1 MQVQF
6 EKIPPFLKSYDQFC
20 NWRYELRKGEQKK
33 VPFTPGT
40 TRRADVSNP
49 ATFAAFDAAASV
61 TGYDGIGIRVS
72 GRIVGIDLDDCIVD
86 GNIFP
91 WAQPI
96 VDRFKDTY
104 IEISPSGT
112 GLRIFCLLPGD
123 FRYNTQ
129 TYYIK
134 HGDIEVYIPGHTNRF
149 LTVTGNALTE
159 ADVVE
164 TAEALVWLLDTYMR
178 RPTPP
183 TPSAAVPGTSYLS
196 DDSVIAKASEAKNGE
211 KFCRLW
217 SGDIT
222 GYPSHSE
229 ADAALASMLAFWCG
243 GDAGQIDR
251 LFRQSGLMR
260 EKWDE
265 LHGADT
271 YGNLTIAKALSGMT
285 DSYKPVVSTTAA
297 EDFGMERLEELDP
310 LDTAKYPWNDI
321 GAGHIFADFY
331 QDRLRFVPERKVW
344 FYYEDGIWK
353 PDTGSL
359 RAMKDCMELA
369 NLIYAFALK
378 IHDEDKRTVYMKYAS
393 RWHSHNNRVNILK
406 DAQVYHPI
414 PYGSFDADIYIF
426 NCKNGTLHIDTGEFT
441 EHRSTD
447 LLTKISPVVY
457 DPTAYSERFSTY
469 IDEIMSGDA
478 DRARFLQKILGYG
491 LTGDTRHE
499 CMTILYGVT
508 TRNGKG
514 TLCESVLKV
523 LGDYG
528 CASRPETIAMKSYT
542 NGSQPSEDVAR
553 LAGVRF
559 VNIPEPGKGMV
570 LDAAK
575 VKAMTGNDTLN
586 ARFLHENS
594 FDFQPQFKIYV
605 NTNFLPVINDMTLF
619 SSDRIIIIPFD
630 RHFDEQSR
638 DTTLKRQFAES
649 HVQSAILNWL
659 LEGYRL
665 LRSEGI
671 GLPKSVKEATERY
684 QHDSDR
690 MVLFFEDNLVADDT
704 AEELT
709 STVYARYKGWC
720 QENGCYPEGMKN
732 FKQGLQ
738 AFAQVV
744 RKRPKQGGEKTTV
757 LLGYR
762 LISEFD
768 PPLLA

>member
-6 EKIPPFLKSYDQFC
+6 EKIPQYLKDNGQFC
-20 NWRYELRKGEQKK
+20 NWRYELRDGNQTK
-33 VPFTPGT
+33 VPYISGT
-40 TRRADVSNP
+40 KRKANVDDPT
-49 ATFAAFDAAASV
+49 TFVAFDTAASA

-72 GRIVGIDLDDCIVD
+72 GGIVGIDLDHCTEE
-86 GNIFP
+86 GKLLP
-91 WAQPI
+91 WAQEI
-96 VDRFKDTY
+96 VDRFGATY
-104 IEISPSGT
+104 IEISPSGE
-112 GLRIFCLLPGD
+112 GIRIFSLLPNGFEYD
-123 FRYNTQ
+123 TQ

-134 HGDIEVYIPGHTNRF
+134 KGNIEVYIPGHTNRF
-149 LTVTGNALTE
+149 LTVTGNTINGAEVT
-159 ADVVE
+159 E
-164 TAEALVWLLDTYMR
+164 TAEALVWLLDTYML
-178 RPTPP
+178 RPIPP
-183 TPSAAVPGTSYLS
+183 TPAVSAPGKSYLS
-196 DDSVIAKASEAKNGE
+196 DEELINKATSSKNGE
-211 KFCRLW
+211 KFTRLW
-217 SGDIT
+217 KGDIT
-222 GYPSHSE
+222 GYKSKSE
-229 ADAALASMLAFWCG
+229 ADAALVSILAFWCS
-243 GDAGQIDR
+243 GDKAQMDR

-260 EKWDE
+260 GKWDS
-265 LHGADT
+265 LRGADT
-271 YGNLTIAKALSGMT
+271 YGNISIRKAVARMT
-285 DSYKPVVSTTAA
+285 DYYKPIVPRSAA
-297 EDFGMERLEELDP
+297 EDFGEDRLEELDP
-310 LDTAKYPWNDI
+310 MDSSKYPWNDI

-331 QDRLRFVPERKVW
+331 QDRLRYVPERKMWFFYADGVW
-344 FYYEDGIWK
+344 Q
-353 PDTGSL
+353 PDTGNL
-359 RAMKDCMELA
+359 RAMKYCMELA
-369 NLIYAFALK
+369 DLMYTFALE
-378 IHDEDKRTVYMKYAS
+378 IRDEDKRKSYMKYAS
-393 RWHSHNNRVNILK
+393 RWQSHSNRVNILK

-414 PYGSFDADIYIF
+414 SFGSFDADIYIF

-457 DPTAYSERFSTY
+457 DPTAYSQRFATY

-478 DRARFLQKILGYG
+478 DRAKFLQKILGYG

-528 CASRPETIAMKSYT
+528 CASRPESLAMKNNT

-586 ARFLHENS
+586 ARYLHENS

-630 RHFDEQSR
+630 RHFDEHSR
-638 DTTLKRQFAES
+638 DTTLKRRFAEDG
-649 HVQSAILNWL
+649 VQSAILNWL
-659 LEGYRL
+659 LEGFL
-665 LRSEGI
+665 LLQTEGLY
-671 GLPKSVKEATERY
+671 LPKSVKEATDRY
-684 QHDSDR
+684 QHDSDK
-690 MVLFFEDNLVADDT
+690 MALFFEDNLVADDT
-704 AEELT
+704 AEEMT
-709 STVYARYKGWC
+709 ARVYARYKGWC
-720 QENGCYPEGMKN
+720 QENGTYPEGMKN

-738 AFAQVV
+738 AIAPVV
-744 RKRPKQGGEKTTV
+744 RKRPKRGGEKTT
-757 LLGYR
+757 LLIGYR

-768 PPLLA
+768 TPPLT

>member
-1 MQVQF
+1 MQIQL
-6 EKIPPFLKSYDQFC
+6 EKIPQYLKTNGRFC
-20 NWRYELRKGEQKK
+20 TWKYEMRDGNQTK
-33 VPFTPGT
+33 VPYMPGS
-40 TRRADVSNP
+40 TRKAQVDNP
-49 ATFAAFDAAASV
+49 ATFKPFEETVAARGSE
-61 TGYDGIGIRVS
+61 GIGILVN
-72 GRIVGIDLDDCIVD
+72 GRIVGIDLDHCIED
-86 GNIFP
+86 GRLLP
-91 WAQPI
+91 WAQEI
-96 VDRFKDTY
+96 TDHFNATY
-104 IEISPSGT
+104 MEVSPSGT
-112 GLRIFCLLPGD
+112 GVRIFCLLPKG
-123 FRYNTQ
+123 F
-129 TYYIK
+129 TYDTKTYFIK

-149 LTVTGNALTE
+149 LTVTGNALTD
-159 ADVVE
+159 ADVTE
-164 TAEALVWLLDTYMR
+164 TAEALVWLLDTHML

-183 TPSAAVPGTSYLS
+183 TPAVDVPGESYLS
-196 DDSVIAKASEAKNGE
+196 DEDVIIKATSAKNGD
-211 KFCRLW
+211 KFTRLW
-217 SGDIT
+217 NGDTT
-222 GYPSHSE
+222 GYKTHSE
-229 ADAALASMLAFWCG
+229 ADAALLAILGFWCS
-243 GDAGQIDR
+243 GDKAQMDR
-251 LFRQSGLMR
+251 LFRQSCLMR

-265 LHGADT
+265 YRGADT
-271 YGNLTIAKALSGMT
+271 YGNISIEKAVSKMT
-285 DSYKPVVSTTAA
+285 DYYKPIIPRSAA
-297 EDFGMERLEELDP
+297 EDFGVDRLKELDP
-310 LDTAKYPWNDI
+310 MDSSKYPWSDI

-331 QDRLRFVPERKVW
+331 QDRLRYVPERKMW
-344 FYYEDGIWK
+344 FYYDGGIWQ
-353 PDTGSL
+353 PDTGNL
-359 RAMKDCMELA
+359 RAMKYCMDLA
-369 NLIYAFALK
+369 DLMYTFALE
-378 IHDEDKRTVYMKYAS
+378 IRDEDKRRVYMRYAG
-393 RWHSHNNRVNILK
+393 RWQSHSNRVNILK

-414 PYGSFDADIYIF
+414 PYGNFDADIYIF

-457 DPTAYSERFSTY
+457 DPTAYSQRFATY
-469 IDEIMSGDA
+469 IDEIMSGDT
-478 DRARFLQKILGYG
+478 DRAKFLQKILGYG

-630 RHFDEQSR
+630 RHFDEHSR
-638 DTTLKRQFAES
+638 DTTLKRQFAEEG
-649 HVQSAILNWL
+649 VQSAILNWL
-659 LEGYRL
+659 LEGYQL
-665 LRSEGI
+665 LRSEGLQ
-671 GLPKSVKEATERY
+671 LPGSVKAATDRY
-684 QHDSDR
+684 QHDSDK
-690 MVLFFEDNLVADDT
+690 MALFFEDNLVEDST

-744 RKRPKQGGEKTTV
+744 RKRPRYGGEKTTV
-757 LLGYR
+757 LIGYR
-762 LISEFD
+762 LFHESDI
-768 PPLLA
+768 PPLT

>member
-1 MQVQF
+1 MGIF
-6 EKIPPFLKSYDQFC
+6 EIISAIILIIACVFIVVVVLMKDTKTQMSQTISGSTADSYYGKNSGRTKDAMLNKATVVAAVIFFVLALAV
-20 NWRYELRKGEQKK
+20 NIINVYFGASKTEDESS
-33 VPFTPGT
+33 VDSS
-40 TRRADVSNP
+40 ASDVS
-49 ATFAAFDAAASV
+49 
-61 TGYDGIGIRVS
+61 
-72 GRIVGIDLDDCIVD
+72 
-86 GNIFP
+86 
-91 WAQPI
+91 
-96 VDRFKDTY
+96 
-104 IEISPSGT
+104 
-112 GLRIFCLLPGD
+112 
-123 FRYNTQ
+123 
-129 TYYIK
+129 
-134 HGDIEVYIPGHTNRF
+134 DITAPE
-149 LTVTGNALTE
+149 E
-159 ADVVE
+159 DEMVVVVP
-164 TAEALVWLLDTYMR
+164 TAEA
-178 RPTPP
+178 P
-183 TPSAAVPGTSYLS
+183 AVS
-196 DDSVIAKASEAKNGE
+196 DASEPDSDNSVPA
-211 KFCRLW
+211 
-217 SGDIT
+217 SGAAAE
-222 GYPSHSE
+222 S
-229 ADAALASMLAFWCG
+229 DA
-243 GDAGQIDR
+243 
-251 LFRQSGLMR
+251 
-260 EKWDE
+260 
-265 LHGADT
+265 
-271 YGNLTIAKALSGMT
+271 
-285 DSYKPVVSTTAA
+285 PVVSTTAA

-344 FYYEDGIWK
+344 FYYENGIWK

-659 LEGYRL
+659 LEGYRH
-665 LRSEGI
+665 LRSEGLD
-671 GLPKSVKEATERY
+671 LPKSVKEATERY
-684 QHDSDR
+684 QHDSDK
-690 MVLFFEDNLVADDT
+690 MILFFEDNLVADDT

-768 PPLLA
+768 APLLA

>member
-1 MQVQF
+1 MQVQL
-6 EKIPPFLKSYDQFC
+6 EKIPQFLKTHGQFC
-20 NWRYELRKGEQKK
+20 CWQYELRDGNKTK
-33 VPFTPGT
+33 VPYTPGT
-40 TRRADVSNP
+40 ARRANVKIP
-49 ATFAAFDAAASV
+49 ATFTAFETAASA
-61 TGYDGIGIRVS
+61 TGYDGIGIRVC
-72 GRIVGIDLDDCIVD
+72 GRIVGIDLDHCMED
-86 GNIFP
+86 GKLLP
-91 WAQPI
+91 WAQTI
-96 VDRFKDTY
+96 VDRFGATY
-104 IEISPSGT
+104 IEVSPSGT
-112 GLRIFCLLPGD
+112 GIRIFCLLPDGFIYD
-123 FRYNTQ
+123 TQ

-134 HGDIEVYIPGHTNRF
+134 KGDIEVYISGHTNRF
-149 LTVTGNALTE
+149 LTITGNALTE
-159 ADVVE
+159 NDVVE
-164 TAEALVWLLDTYMR
+164 TAESLLWLLDTYMR

-183 TPSAAVPGTSYLS
+183 TPAVAAPGVSYLS
-196 DDSVIAKASEAKNGE
+196 DDEVIAKASAAKNGE
-211 KFCRLW
+211 KFRRLW
-217 SGDIT
+217 NGDIT
-222 GYPSHSE
+222 GYKSQSE
-229 ADAALASMLAFWCG
+229 ADAALVSILAFWCS
-243 GDAGQIDR
+243 GD
-251 LFRQSGLMR
+251 
-260 EKWDE
+260 
-265 LHGADT
+265 
-271 YGNLTIAKALSGMT
+271 KA
-285 DSYKPVVSTTAA
+285 
-297 EDFGMERLEELDP
+297 
-310 LDTAKYPWNDI
+310 
-321 GAGHIFADFY
+321 
-331 QDRLRFVPERKVW
+331 Q
-344 FYYEDGIWK
+344 
-353 PDTGSL
+353 
-359 RAMKDCMELA
+359 
-369 NLIYAFALK
+369 
-378 IHDEDKRTVYMKYAS
+378 MKYAS
-393 RWHSHNNRVNILK
+393 RWQSHSNRVNILK

-457 DPTAYSERFSTY
+457 DPTAYSERFATY
-469 IDEIMSGDA
+469 IDEIMSGDTE
-478 DRARFLQKILGYG
+478 RAKFLQKILGYG

-542 NGSQPSEDVAR
+542 NSSQPSEDVAR

-638 DTTLKRQFAES
+638 DTTLKCRFAEEG
-649 HVQSAILNWL
+649 VQSAILNWL

-665 LRSEGI
+665 LQTEGLF
-671 GLPKSVKEATERY
+671 LPKSVKDATDRY
-684 QHDSDR
+684 QHDSDK
-690 MVLFFEDNLVADDT
+690 MALFFEDNLVADET

-720 QENGCYPEGMKN
+720 QENGCYPESMKN

-744 RKRPKQGGEKTTV
+744 RKRPKYGGEKTTM
-757 LLGYR
+757 LIGYR

-768 PPLLA
+768 APPLT

>member
-1 MQVQF
+1 MQVQV
-6 EKIPPFLKSYDQFC
+6 EKIPQYLKSNGQFC
-20 NWRYELRKGEQKK
+20 NWRLEDRGKIPYI
-33 VPFTPGT
+33 PGT
-40 TRRADVSNP
+40 KIR
-49 ATFAAFDAAASV
+49 ASV
-61 TGYDGIGIRVS
+61 NDPNTFCPFQVAATTTGYDGIGIRVS
-72 GRIVGIDLDDCIVD
+72 DRIVGIDLDHCIVD
-86 GNIFP
+86 GKLLP
-91 WAQPI
+91 WAQEI
-96 VDRFKDTY
+96 VDQFHATY

-112 GLRIFCLLPGD
+112 GIRIFCLLPAGFSYD
-123 FRYNTQ
+123 TQ

-134 HGDIEVYIPGHTNRF
+134 NGNVEVYIPGHTNRF
-149 LTVTGNALTE
+149 LTVTGNALTDT
-159 ADVVE
+159 DVIE
-164 TAEALVWLLDTYMR
+164 MEDTLIWLLDTHMR

-183 TPSAAVPGTSYLS
+183 DAVATVSGESYLS
-196 DDSVIAKASEAKNGE
+196 DNEVITKASASKNGD
-211 KFCRLW
+211 KFRRLW
-217 SGDIT
+217 HGDIS
-222 GYPSHSE
+222 GYKSQSE
-229 ADAALASMLAFWCG
+229 ADAALLAILAFWCS
-243 GDAGQIDR
+243 GDREQMDR
-251 LFRQSGLMR
+251 LFRQSCLMR
-260 EKWDE
+260 DKWDE
-265 LHGADT
+265 YRGADT
-271 YGNLTIAKALSGMT
+271 YGNISIGKAVSNMT
-285 DSYKPVVSTTAA
+285 DYYKPIIPRTAA
-297 EDFGMERLEELDP
+297 EEFGVDRLKELDP
-310 LDTAKYPWNDI
+310 MDSGKYPWNDI
-321 GAGHIFADFY
+321 GAGCILADYY
-331 QDRLRFVPERKVW
+331 QDRLRYVPERKVW
-344 FYYEDGIWK
+344 FYYENGIWQ

-359 RAMKDCMELA
+359 RAMKYCMELA
-369 NLIYAFALK
+369 DLMYTFALE
-378 IHDEDKRTVYMKYAS
+378 IRDEDKRKAYMKYAS
-393 RWHSHNNRVNILK
+393 RWQSHSNRVNILK
-406 DAQVYHPI
+406 DAQVHHPI
-414 PYGSFDADIYIF
+414 SYGRFDSDIYIF

-447 LLTKISPVVY
+447 LLTKISTVTY
-457 DPTAYSERFSTY
+457 DPNAHSPRFSSY

-594 FDFQPQFKIYV
+594 FDFRPQFKIYV
-605 NTNFLPVINDMTLF
+605 NTNYLPVINDMTLF

-638 DTTLKRQFAES
+638 DTTLKRQFSEEK
-649 HVQSAILNWL
+649 VQSAILNWL

-665 LRSEGI
+665 LRSEGLH
-671 GLPKSVKEATERY
+671 LPQSVKDATERY

-704 AEELT
+704 AEEMT

-720 QENGCYPEGMKN
+720 QENGCHPEGMKN

-738 AFAQVV
+738 TQGRVV
-744 RKRPKQGGEKTTV
+744 RKRPKRGGEKTTM

-762 LISEFD
+762 LISGFD
-768 PPLLA
+768 TQLLA

>member
-1 MQVQF
+1 VQIQL
-6 EKIPPFLKSYDQFC
+6 EKIPQYLKTNGSFC
-20 NWRYELRKGEQKK
+20 TWKYGLRNGNQTK
-33 VPFTPGT
+33 VPYMPGSTRKAQVDNPT
-40 TRRADVSNP
+40 TFRPFEV
-49 ATFAAFDAAASV
+49 AASAK
-61 TGYDGIGIRVS
+61 GSDGIGILVN
-72 GRIVGIDLDDCIVD
+72 GKIVGIDLDHCLED
-86 GNIFP
+86 GKLLP
-91 WAQPI
+91 WAKKI
-96 VDRFKDTY
+96 TDRFADTY
-104 IEISPSGT
+104 IEVSPSGT
-112 GLRIFCLLPGD
+112 GIRIFCLLPDGFIYD
-123 FRYNTQ
+123 TAV
-129 TYYIK
+129 YYIK

-149 LTVTGNALTE
+149 LTVTGNALTDT
-159 ADVVE
+159 DVVE
-164 TAEALVWLLDTYMR
+164 TAEALTWLLDTHML

-183 TPSAAVPGTSYLS
+183 TPTVDIPGESHLS
-196 DDSVIAKASEAKNGE
+196 DEDVIIKAASAKNGE
-211 KFCRLW
+211 KFTRLW
-217 SGDIT
+217 NGDTT
-222 GYPSHSE
+222 GYKTHSE
-229 ADAALASMLAFWCG
+229 ADAALLAILAFWCS
-243 GDAGQIDR
+243 GDKAQMDR
-251 LFRQSGLMR
+251 LFRQSCLMR

-265 LHGADT
+265 YRGADT
-271 YGNLTIAKALSGMT
+271 YGNISLAKAVARMT
-285 DSYKPVVSTTAA
+285 DYYKPIIPRSAA
-297 EDFGMERLEELDP
+297 EDFGVDRLKELNPMDSS
-310 LDTAKYPWNDI
+310 KYPWNDI

-331 QDRLRFVPERKVW
+331 QDRLRYVPERKMW
-344 FYYEDGIWK
+344 FHYEGGIWQ
-353 PDTGSL
+353 PDTGNL
-359 RAMKDCMELA
+359 RAMLYCMELA
-369 NLIYAFALK
+369 DLMYTFALE
-378 IHDEDKRTVYMKYAS
+378 IRDEDKRKSYMKYAS
-393 RWHSHNNRVNILK
+393 RWQSHSNRVNILK

-414 PYGSFDADIYIF
+414 PYGSFDADIYSF

-441 EHRSTD
+441 EHLSTD

-457 DPTAYSERFSTY
+457 DPTAYSERFATY
-469 IDEIMSGDA
+469 IDEIMSGDTE
-478 DRARFLQKILGYG
+478 RAKFLQKILGYG

-630 RHFDEQSR
+630 RHFDEHSR
-638 DTTLKRQFAES
+638 DTTLKRQFAEES
-649 HVQSAILNWL
+649 VQSAILNWL
-659 LEGYRL
+659 LEGYQL
-665 LRSEGI
+665 LRSEGLQ
-671 GLPKSVKEATERY
+671 LPGSVKAATDRY
-684 QHDSDR
+684 QHDSDK
-690 MVLFFEDNLVADDT
+690 MVLFFEDNLVADT
-704 AEELT
+704 AAEELT

-720 QENGCYPEGMKN
+720 QENGCYPESMKN

-744 RKRPKQGGEKTTV
+744 RKRPKHGGEKTTM
-757 LLGYR
+757 LIGYR

-768 PPLLA
+768 APPLT

>member
-1 MQVQF
+1 MQVNT
-6 EKIPPFLKSYDQFC
+6 EKIPQYLKTNGSFC
-20 NWRYELRKGEQKK
+20 TWKYELRNGNQSK
-33 VPFTPGT
+33 VPYMPGSTRKAQVDNPT
-40 TRRADVSNP
+40 TFKS
-49 ATFAAFDAAASV
+49 FEAAMAVRCS
-61 TGYDGIGIRVS
+61 DGIGILVN
-72 GRIVGIDLDDCIVD
+72 GKIVGIDLDHCLED
-86 GNIFP
+86 GKLLP
-91 WAQPI
+91 WAKKI
-96 VDRFKDTY
+96 TGCFADTY
-104 IEISPSGT
+104 IEVSPSGT
-112 GLRIFCLLPGD
+112 GIRIFCLLPDGFIYD
-123 FRYNTQ
+123 TAV
-129 TYYIK
+129 YYIK

-149 LTVTGNALTE
+149 LTVTGNALTD

-164 TAEALVWLLDTYMR
+164 TAEALTWLLDTHML

-183 TPSAAVPGTSYLS
+183 TPAVDVPGESYLS
-196 DDSVIAKASEAKNGE
+196 DEDIIIKAASAKNGE
-211 KFCRLW
+211 KFTRLW
-217 SGDIT
+217 NGDTT
-222 GYPSHSE
+222 GYKTHSE
-229 ADAALASMLAFWCG
+229 ADAALLAILAFWCSG
-243 GDAGQIDR
+243 EKAQMDR
-251 LFRQSGLMR
+251 LFRQSCLMR

-265 LHGADT
+265 YRGADT
-271 YGNLTIAKALSGMT
+271 YGNISLAKAVSKMT
-285 DSYKPVVSTTAA
+285 DYYKPIIPRSAA
-297 EDFGMERLEELDP
+297 EDFGVDRLKELDP
-310 LDTAKYPWNDI
+310 MDSSKYPWNDI

-331 QDRLRFVPERKVW
+331 QDRLRYVPERKMW
-344 FYYEDGIWK
+344 FHYEGGIWQ
-353 PDTGSL
+353 PDTGNL
-359 RAMKDCMELA
+359 RAMLYCMELA
-369 NLIYAFALK
+369 DLMYTFALE
-378 IHDEDKRTVYMKYAS
+378 IRDEDKRKSYMKYAS
-393 RWHSHNNRVNILK
+393 RWQSHSNRVNILK

-414 PYGSFDADIYIF
+414 PYGSFDSDIYIF

-457 DPTAYSERFSTY
+457 DPTAYSERFSSY

-478 DRARFLQKILGYG
+478 DRAKFLQKILGYG

-528 CASRPETIAMKSYT
+528 CASRPETIAMKTYT

-630 RHFDEQSR
+630 RHFDEHSR
-638 DTTLKRQFAES
+638 DTTLKRQFAEES
-649 HVQSAILNWL
+649 VQSAILNWL
-659 LEGYRL
+659 LEGYQL
-665 LRSEGI
+665 LRSEGLQ
-671 GLPKSVKEATERY
+671 LPGSVKAATDRY
-684 QHDSDR
+684 QHDSDK
-690 MVLFFEDNLVADDT
+690 MALFLEDNLVADET

-738 AFAQVV
+738 AFAKVV
-744 RKRPKQGGEKTTV
+744 RKRPRYGGEKTTI
-757 LLGYR
+757 LIGYR
-762 LISEFD
+762 IISEFD
-768 PPLLA
+768 APPLT

>member
-6 EKIPPFLKSYDQFC
+6 EKIPQFLKDNGQFC
-20 NWRYELRKGEQKK
+20 CWQYELRDGDKTK
-33 VPFTPGT
+33 VPYTPGT
-40 TRRADVSNP
+40 ARRANVKIP
-49 ATFAAFDAAASV
+49 ATFTAFETAASA
-61 TGYDGIGIRVS
+61 TGFDGIGIRVC
-72 GRIVGIDLDDCIVD
+72 GRIVGIDLDNCIMD
-86 GNIFP
+86 GKLLP
-91 WAQPI
+91 WAQTI
-96 VDRFKDTY
+96 VDRFGSTY
-104 IEISPSGT
+104 IEVSPSGT
-112 GLRIFCLLPGD
+112 GIRIFCLLPDGFIYD
-123 FRYNTQ
+123 TQ

-134 HGDIEVYIPGHTNRF
+134 KGDIEVYIPGHTNRF
-149 LTVTGNALTE
+149 LTITGNALTE
-159 ADVVE
+159 NDVVE
-164 TAEALVWLLDTYMR
+164 TAESLVWLLDTYMR

-183 TPSAAVPGTSYLS
+183 TPAVAVPGVSYLS
-196 DDSVIAKASEAKNGE
+196 DDEVIAKASAAKNGE
-211 KFCRLW
+211 KFRRLW
-217 SGDIT
+217 DGDIT
-222 GYPSHSE
+222 GYKSRSE
-229 ADAALASMLAFWCG
+229 ADAALVATLAFWCS
-243 GDAGQIDR
+243 GDKAQMDR

-260 EKWDE
+260 EKWDS
-265 LHGADT
+265 LRGADT
-271 YGNLTIAKALSGMT
+271 YGNISIEKAVFRLT
-285 DSYKPVVSTTAA
+285 DYYKPIIPRSAA
-297 EDFGMERLEELDP
+297 DDFGVDRLKELDP
-310 LDTAKYPWNDI
+310 MNSSKYPWNDI

-331 QDRLRFVPERKVW
+331 KDRLRYVPERKMW
-344 FYYEDGIWK
+344 FHYEGGIWQ
-353 PDTGSL
+353 PDTGNL
-359 RAMKDCMELA
+359 RAMKYCMELA
-369 NLIYAFALK
+369 DLMYTFALE
-378 IHDEDKRTVYMKYAS
+378 IRDEDKRKSYMKYAS
-393 RWHSHNNRVNILK
+393 RWQSHSNRVNILK

-447 LLTKISPVVY
+447 LLTKISPAVY
-457 DPTAYSERFSTY
+457 DPTAYSERFATY
-469 IDEIMSGDA
+469 IDEIMSGDTE
-478 DRARFLQKILGYG
+478 RAKFLQKILGYG

-594 FDFQPQFKIYV
+594 FDFQPQFKIYI
-605 NTNFLPVINDMTLF
+605 NTNYLPVINDMTLF

-638 DTTLKRQFAES
+638 DTTLKRRFAEEG
-649 HVQSAILNWL
+649 VQSAILNWL

-665 LRSEGI
+665 LQSEGMF
-671 GLPKSVKEATERY
+671 LPKSVKEATDRY
-684 QHDSDR
+684 QHDSDK
-690 MVLFFEDNLVADDT
+690 MALFFEDNLMADDA

-720 QENGCYPEGMKN
+720 QENGSYPEGMKN

-744 RKRPKQGGEKTTV
+744 RKRPKYGGEKTTM
-757 LLGYR
+757 LIGYR

-768 PPLLA
+768 PPPLT